1 MGSAM
6 DIDVV
11 GAFASGCI
19 PRPVLPPL
27 ILRQQP
33 RAAAFRRQ
41 LLVRVFGRIAL

>member
-19 PRPVLPPL
+19 PGSGLPSP
-27 ILRQQP
+27 IFANNHAQP
-33 RAAAFRRQ
+33 HFDDSCWCAS
-41 LLVRVFGRIAL
+41 LGE